1 MNEESPAV
9 RNFRTLICATLS
21 LATTSS
27 VALAQPTSGIDVLV
41 TVDNY
46 IRAQSD
52 IYFGQTAKVGAFG
65 KFRHGRES
73 RAGRQAEHHSAQP

>member
-1 MNEESPAV
+1 MNEESPTV
-9 RNFRTLICATLS
+9 RNFRILICATLS

-27 VALAQPTSGIDVLV
+27 VALAQPTSGTDVLV